1 MSKTKKGSS
10 SEKEGNLENEISLFF
25 RTKATPLRK
34 GWRSNGESNARC
46 VFMAIK
52 TS

>member
-1 MSKTKKGSS
+1 MSKTKKGSR

-25 RTKATPLRK
+25 RTKTTPLRK
-34 GWRSNGESNARC
+34 VWRSIGEGNARC